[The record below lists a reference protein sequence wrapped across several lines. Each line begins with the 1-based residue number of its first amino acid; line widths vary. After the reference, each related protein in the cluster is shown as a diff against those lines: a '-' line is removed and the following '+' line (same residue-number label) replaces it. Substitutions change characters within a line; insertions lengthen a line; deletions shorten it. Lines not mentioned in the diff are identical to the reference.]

1 MNEATYLGHQITD
14 IRHEINH
21 KMHQTLKLWFK
32 LNAFWKSV
40 NCPKHW
46 KLHVYD
52 AIIKNKL
59 LYGLETVHLTQV
71 MQKKVN
77 AFQLRGL
84 RKILGMD
91 TTYANRANTNARVNE
106 RANAEIGGLNKVKL
120 FSELLMDK
128 RAKLAGHIM
137 RAPQQDPLR
146 QVSYQPDSAQL
157 FHIGKRR
164 VGGPRQNWLFYTNK
178 FIWESHMA
186 RPFDPYAITNRQN
199 QDIYENAVN
208 RHF

>member
-1 MNEATYLGHQITD
+1 MD

-40 NCPKHW
+40 NYPKHW

-59 LYGLETVHLTQV
+59 LYGLETVHLTQA
-71 MQKKVN
+71 MQKKVD

-91 TTYANRANTNARVNE
+91 TTYANRANTNARVIE
-106 RANAEIGGLNKVKL
+106 KANAEISRLNKIKP
-120 FSELLMDK
+120 FSELLMEK
-128 RAKLAGHIM
+128 RAKLPGHIM
-137 RAPQQDPLR
+137 RTPQQDPLR

-164 VGGPRQNWLFYTNK
+164 VGT
-178 FIWESHMA
+178 
-186 RPFDPYAITNRQN
+186 
-199 QDIYENAVN
+199 
-208 RHF
+208 